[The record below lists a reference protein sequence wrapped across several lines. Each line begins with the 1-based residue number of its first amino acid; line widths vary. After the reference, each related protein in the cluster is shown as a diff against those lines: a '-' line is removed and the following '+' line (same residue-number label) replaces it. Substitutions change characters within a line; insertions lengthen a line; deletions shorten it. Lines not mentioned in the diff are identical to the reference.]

1 MMGVNVRQTVL
12 AKVFIET
19 KLINHYLCLMETV
32 PTAML
37 SFLQDIFLMISEG
50 GTLRFYI
57 GTFD

>member
-12 AKVFIET
+12 AKVFIGT
-19 KLINHYLCLMETV
+19 KLINHYLSLMETV
-32 PTAML
+32 PTATL
-37 SFLQDIFLMISEG
+37 SFLQDIFLTISEG

>member
-19 KLINHYLCLMETV
+19 KLINHYLGLMETV